1 MNKKTS
7 IKKDKN
13 HIKIK
18 KYIKNISKGL
28 HKIYISANGKV
39 KVRFLDKYISDP
51 IKINKHTKKKI
62 KAIWKLEYFTKG
74 VIFVSN
80 IEMFN
85 NHKNNHRW
93 EPLLAD
99 RNKKL
104 LLIVTNGN
112 VVVRGR

>member
-1 MNKKTS
+1 LIRGTDHSDAYINSMYLIKTA
-7 IKKDKN
+7 IEKGN
-13 HIKIK
+13 LPVL
-18 KYIKNISKGL
+18 YIKGSDMC
-28 HKIYISANGKV
+28 
-39 KVRFLDKYISDP
+39 DKTIRQ
-51 IKINKHTKKKI
+51 
-62 KAIWKLEYFTKG
+62 LEYFTKG